1 MKKDLL
7 TTIVAAVIGLIVAYA
22 LIGVFIPEIKSVSFK
37 TLSSNTTYNIV
48 DPNPEVFNYR
58 AINPTVEVYVGQ
70 CKEYNAAGECVSEV
84 TLEEEQ
90 EQNPENNTENST
102 EQNPEQ
108 NPDENSENTPEPS
121 PETPDQET
129 ENGTTD

>member
-7 TTIVAAVIGLIVAYA
+7 TPIVAAVIGLVVAYA

-90 EQNPENNTENST
+90 EQNPENNTETNT
-102 EQNPEQ
+102 EQ

-129 ENGTTD
+129 ENGTTN

>member
-90 EQNPENNTENST
+90 EQNP
-102 EQNPEQ
+102 
-108 NPDENSENTPEPS
+108 DENSENTPEPS